1 MKRLPGLKKV
11 LGYVGTGALLW
22 VIYSVCV
29 SLLAIWIFWVYVG
42 LFAACSIL
50 YVILVRGN
58 LSAPPKEPPGGVDGA
73 AYAAWRE
80 KILALQR
87 RYAFLPALAVGAL
100 LCILLD
106 YINLMWFNGLF
117 L

>member
-1 MKRLPGLKKV
+1 MKRLPGLRKV
-11 LGYVGTGALLW
+11 LAYVGTGALLW

-42 LFAACSIL
+42 LFAACAIL

-58 LSAPPKEPPGGVDGA
+58 LSAPSKEPPRGVEPE

-80 KILALQR
+80 KILALQG
-87 RYAFLPALAVGAL
+87 RYAFLPAIAV
-100 LCILLD
+100 
-106 YINLMWFNGLF
+106 
-117 L
+117 